1 MSEEDQIRGIITHA
15 CLIHSDTRET
25 SFNIEARRIMLA
37 LEDHGYVITKKDDA
51 VDFYLW
57 TQDRLAEQS
66 LAVRKLQGISITPEK
81 GEGLSRKVYEASVRS
96 MYHNE
101 FKQR

>member
-1 MSEEDQIRGIITHA
+1 MTQEDQIRGIIA
-15 CLIHSDTRET
+15 YICLEHSDTHET

-37 LEDHGYVITKKDDA
+37 LEENGYVITKKDEA

-57 TQDRLAEQS
+57 TQDRLAEQP
-66 LAVRKLQGISITPEK
+66 AVGTKLQILSK
-81 GEGLSRKVYEASVRS
+81 GEGLSRKVFEASVRL

-101 FKQR
+101 FKQQK